1 MRITVFG
8 ATGRT
13 GRHVLEQGLRRGH
26 KLTAF
31 TRRPEAL
38 TDLADRADRAD
49 LADRAGLAAVV
60 SGDGRDPAAVRRA
73 IDGADGVIAVI
84 APSRRKGP
92 HHTTEVLRAVTG
104 SMADLGVRR
113 LVVTDPYPVAVD
125 EPPLAM
131 RLLQRFLADAYADA
145 AEMERVVTA
154 TGLDWTIVRL
164 NRLRDKPA
172 TGRFELHRGLLDKPS
187 GITREDAATVL
198 LDVIADDTL
207 ARTAVN
213 VRGG

>member
-8 ATGRT
+8 ATGRL
-13 GRHVLEQGLRRGH
+13 GGHVLEQGLRRGH

-38 TDLADRADRAD
+38 TDQASLA
-49 LADRAGLAAVV
+49 GVV
-60 SGDGRDPAAVRRA
+60 TGDGRDPAAVRRA

-84 APSRRKGP
+84 APSSRKGP
-92 HHTTEVLRAVTG
+92 HHTAEVLRVITE

-113 LVVTDPYPVAVD
+113 LAVTDPYPVVHD
-125 EPPLAM
+125 KPGLVM
-131 RLLQRFLADAYADA
+131 SLLRSFLADAYADA
-145 AEMERVVTA
+145 AEMERVVSSTD
-154 TGLDWTIVRL
+154 LDWTIVRL
-164 NRLRDKPA
+164 NRLLDKPA
-172 TGRFELHRGLLDKPS
+172 TGRFELHRELLEKPS
-187 GITREDAATVL
+187 GITRADAATVL
-198 LDVIADDTL
+198 LEVIEDDTL